1 MTIGL
6 SGGFDQAFTEQV
18 DFFRAKLNLPTERWD
33 DIMHGEHDRAFVVAG
48 ATKAD
53 LLADL
58 RAAVDK
64 AISTGTSIETFRKDF
79 RKTVADHG
87 WQGWT
92 GEGTPGGF
100 GWRTRIIYETNL
112 RSSYAAGRWAQLTDP
127 DFQKLMPYWEYKH
140 NDSVRS
146 PRPQHLAWNG
156 LTLLATHPFWRTH
169 YPPNGWGCRC
179 RIIARVRPLDNAITI
194 PPEDWQRIDD
204 KTGAPIGID
213 KGWAYAPGA
222 NRRTELQALVDTKA
236 KALPAPLAEALRAD
250 AARVLNRSPDL
261 ASAVDRAARDIAAG
275 ELETVVIL
283 DPAGKVLLRKS
294 GVADSVSLSAAE
306 LEKLPGAALVHN
318 HPGAVPQSFSR
329 DDIELAIHH
338 RLAEIHAVDRL
349 YQYSASAPAGAQWS
363 PEYWRD
369 TVLPVVQRVE
379 RDVAARLQAARDAG
393 QIADDQYYGLLDHM
407 IWTEVSQEI
416 NLSYQRIE
424 RKP

>member
-64 AISTGTSIETFRKDF
+64 AIATGTTLETFRKDF
-79 RKTVADHG
+79 RKIVAEHG

-112 RSSYAAGRWAQLTDP
+112 RSSYAAGRWTQLTDP

-140 NDSVRS
+140 NDSVRL

-194 PPEDWQRIDD
+194 PPEDWQRIDEI
-204 KTGAPIGID
+204 TGAPIGID

-222 NRRTELQALVDTKA
+222 NRRTELKALVDTKA

-261 ASAVDRAARDIAAG
+261 ASAVDRAVRDIATS
-275 ELETVVIL
+275 ELEIVVVL
-283 DPAGKVLLRKS
+283 DPAGTILLRKL
-294 GVADSVSLSAAE
+294 GAVDSVNLSAAE

-369 TVLPVVQRVE
+369 TVLPIVERVE

-424 RKP
+424 RTP